1 MGVYMGIFNFFIVI
15 PQLVAASIL
24 GLVVGWLFDG
34 SAIFAYVI
42 GGLLMVVA
50 GGAAMLVDKE
60 AEPS

>member
-1 MGVYMGIFNFFIVI
+1 MI

-42 GGLLMVVA
+42 GGLLMIVA
-50 GGAAMLVDKE
+50 GAAALLVDKS